1 MVGGDG
7 YGNRQVHRFF
17 PIGEFE
23 LSWCISGT
31 GEGEFSLVHNL
42 DIDSKDRV
50 YVCDRQNCRVQIF
63 DYDGN
68 YIDSWTDVLNPGGVY
83 CDRNNLVYVAEQGP
97 PRRNIPNG
105 VSIYT
110 ESGELISQF
119 MRKREDDPTQPHG
132 ICLDSKGNIY
142 LAELESSKK
151 NDQRVSKF
159 VRI

>member
-1 MVGGDG
+1 M
-7 YGNRQVHRFF
+7 
-17 PIGEFE
+17 
-23 LSWCISGT
+23 
-31 GEGEFSLVHNL
+31 
-42 DIDSKDRV
+42 
-50 YVCDRQNCRVQIF
+50 
-63 DYDGN
+63 
-68 YIDSWTDVLNPGGVY
+68 
-83 CDRNNLVYVAEQGP
+83 AEQGP

-119 MRKREDDPTQPHG
+119 MRKREDNPTQPHG

-159 VRI
+159 VRM